1 MITVTQEMHAQVQPG
16 YKICAD
22 CGQLLALEN
31 YHYNARA
38 SDLRVSTCREC
49 LRRQRAARKARSK
62 LPEPEQPVVC
72 RPSVVSPALFDPA
85 EVVAGW
91 DAGETIQS
99 LSGKYQRNPKHISRI
114 IRAAGRETYTQN
126 PWMGRKRPIPAG
138 NTRRWT
144 PAEDDLIRV
153 CPTPL
158 DARIAYEAEYPKK
171 RTQNAIRKH
180 YHDLRALGRS
190 Q

>member
-1 MITVTQEMHAQVQPG
+1 MSITVTQEMHAQVQPG

-22 CGQLLALEN
+22 CGQLLALDN

-38 SDLRVSTCREC
+38 SDLRVSTCRSC
-49 LRRQRAARKARSK
+49 LKRQRAARKARSK
-62 LPEPEQPVVC
+62 LPEPEPVTCQP
-72 RPSVVSPALFDPA
+72 SIVSPALFDPA

-99 LSGKYQRNPKHISRI
+99 LSEKHQRTPKHISRI
-114 IRAAGRETYTQN
+114 IRAAGR
-126 PWMGRKRPIPAG
+126 GKKRPIPDDV

-144 PAEDDLIRV
+144 PAEDDLIRS
-153 CPTPL
+153 CSSPT
-158 DARIAYEAEYPKK
+158 DAMATYEAEYPKK